1 MVAKEASIPTLQN
14 FTCATPPGSNQ
25 PLLCRSCRQA
35 TCKETGVFSHDAIA
49 HSGCAGSV
57 FRRRASLKTSKFPG
71 GREREG
77 KEKGYSQHCVSF
89 STRLAI
95 NAWAV
100 PRATY
105 TRIHVAAASLKVL
118 LIAASRIGPGKSRR
132 MSNHTELWVMCGR
145 RRLGKNFLSCCSIGR
160 VRSCVRPVC
169 AAVKPLAIM
178 LCADR
183 VPIVSTHFKVR

>member
-1 MVAKEASIPTLQN
+1 ILLRQSAFTTAMVVKEASIPTLQN

-25 PLLCRSCRQA
+25 PLLCRARRQA

-71 GREREG
+71 GRESEG
-77 KEKGYSQHCVSF
+77 KGKGYGQHCVSF

-132 MSNHTELWVMCGR
+132 NEQSHRCFGSIASHPQAGGARTMS
-145 RRLGKNFLSCCSIGR
+145 
-160 VRSCVRPVC
+160 
-169 AAVKPLAIM
+169 
-178 LCADR
+178 
-183 VPIVSTHFKVR
+183 

>member
-1 MVAKEASIPTLQN
+1 MVVKEASIPTLQN

-25 PLLCRSCRQA
+25 PLLCRACRQA

-105 TRIHVAAASLKVL
+105 TRIHVVAALLKVL

-132 MSNHTELWVMCGR
+132 MSNHTDALGHVWTAPWQELSEVLQHWSGAVMCPACLCG
-145 RRLGKNFLSCCSIGR
+145 GE
-160 VRSCVRPVC
+160 
-169 AAVKPLAIM
+169 AAGHNALRGSGPN
-178 LCADR
+178 R
-183 VPIVSTHFKVR
+183 